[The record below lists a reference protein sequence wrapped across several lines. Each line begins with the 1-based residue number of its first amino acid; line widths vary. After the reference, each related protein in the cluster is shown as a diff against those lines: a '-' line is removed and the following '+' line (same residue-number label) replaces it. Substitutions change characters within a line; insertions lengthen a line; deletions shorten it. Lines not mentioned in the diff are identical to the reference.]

1 MTGPHPRAI
10 LLVNGARLKRAE
22 PHRLILLFY
31 AFAREIAPL
40 RRRVIDRRPLAHPQL
55 HGVSARLNGRELAMI
70 ATGIGHARASRTAAH
85 AMEQFPAAELVIATG
100 VAGALAEHLRPGD
113 LVLVDKIIADAL
125 GDQIPREI
133 AIAREQLDSIA
144 AALDAKHL
152 RHVRGAMLTAGRVL
166 PGARE
171 KAAARAETG
180 AIAVDME
187 TAALAAEAARRG
199 IPFVSLRTILD
210 AVGDEIVGPKIDESG
225 RVRALAT
232 ATGLMRNPGAL
243 FRIPRIMKN
252 LAIATNAL
260 ADALEAAIAHG
271 SGATP
276 PRR

>member
-1 MTGPHPRAI
+1 
-10 LLVNGARLKRAE
+10 LLVNSARLKRAE
-22 PHRLILLFY
+22 SHRLILLFY

-40 RRRVIDRRPLAHPQL
+40 RRRLSDRRPLAHPHL
-55 HGVSARLNGRELAMI
+55 HGVRARLSGRELTMV

-85 AMEQFPAAELVIATG
+85 AMEQFPAAEMVIATG

-113 LVLVDKIIADAL
+113 LVLVERIFAEAL
-125 GDQIPREI
+125 GDHIPREI
-133 AIAREQLDSIA
+133 AIAREQVDWIA
-144 AALDAKHL
+144 AALDAKQL

-171 KAAARAETG
+171 KAAAHAETG

-199 IPFVSLRTILD
+199 IPFVSLRAILD
-210 AVGDEIVGPKIDESG
+210 ALGDEIVGPKIDETG

-232 ATGLMRNPGAL
+232 ASGLMRNPGAM
-243 FRIPRIMKN
+243 FRIPRMMKN
-252 LAIATNAL
+252 LSIATNAL

-271 SGATP
+271 SGAA
-276 PRR
+276 PRGR

>member
-1 MTGPHPRAI
+1 

-22 PHRLILLFY
+22 SDRLILIFY

-40 RRRVIDRRPLAHPQL
+40 RRRLAERRPIAHAHL
-55 HGVSARLNGRELAMI
+55 HGVQARLHGRELAMV
-70 ATGIGHARASRTAAH
+70 ATGIGHARAARAAAH
-85 AMEQFPAAELVIATG
+85 AMDQFPAAEIVIATG

-113 LVLVDKIIADAL
+113 LVLVERIIAERL
-125 GDQIPREI
+125 GDHVPREI
-133 AIAREQLDSIA
+133 AIAREQLNSIA
-144 AALDAKHL
+144 AALDAKQV
-152 RHVRGAMLTAGRVL
+152 RHVRGAMLTADQVL

-171 KAAARAETG
+171 KVAARLATG

-199 IPFVSLRTILD
+199 VPFVSLRTILD
-210 AVGDEIVGPKIDESG
+210 TVGDEIVGPRIDETG

-243 FRIPRIMKN
+243 LKIPRMMKN

-260 ADALEAAIAHG
+260 ADALEVAIAHG
-271 SGATP
+271 SGAAPP
-276 PRR
+276 PR